1 MCHALGEEELAFPQ
15 LMEEREH
22 INRLMVLLQLV
33 PEKHKV
39 CAALLCTTDW
49 SYLPSSSLFTSVL
62 AEVPTAL
69 GRLSPIVPG
78 PN

>member
-39 CAALLCTTDW
+39 LLSGLLQKC
-49 SYLPSSSLFTSVL
+49 L
-62 AEVPTAL
+62 ATFILKDA
-69 GRLSPIVPG
+69 I
-78 PN
+78 